1 MMPAPGSRDL
11 VVGHERSRHRLAVI
25 RQRAWRMPHAARV
38 PLACALTSLVTCA
51 KLSGR
56 RTRGGPS
63 AEAAT
68 VGSSFATSET
78 EDTLTVVFRGQRR
91 VHDFEKL
98 EQQWEFWPQAT
109 ALCRRKGIRR
119 VLVLNELVGE
129 ISSTYVRG
137 LHLNLE
143 DFGFDRSLRY
153 AMVVA
158 EPRARGVLTFGIEL
172 AKGLG
177 WDIEIFQETA
187 SAQAWLSRPLS

>member
-1 MMPAPGSRDL
+1 MIFS
-11 VVGHERSRHRLAVI
+11 
-25 RQRAWRMPHAARV
+25 
-38 PLACALTSLVTCA
+38 
-51 KLSGR
+51 
-56 RTRGGPS
+56 
-63 AEAAT
+63 
-68 VGSSFATSET
+68 
-78 EDTLTVVFRGQRR
+78 GQRR

-109 ALCRRKGIRR
+109 AHCRRQGIRR
-119 VLVLNELVGE
+119 VLVLNELQGE

-143 DFGFDRSLRY
+143 EFGLDRSLRY

-177 WDIEIFQETA
+177 WDIEIFDQVA
-187 SAQAWLSRPLS
+187 PAQAWLARPLS

>member
-1 MMPAPGSRDL
+1 
-11 VVGHERSRHRLAVI
+11 
-25 RQRAWRMPHAARV
+25 
-38 PLACALTSLVTCA
+38 
-51 KLSGR
+51 
-56 RTRGGPS
+56 
-63 AEAAT
+63 
-68 VGSSFATSET
+68 
-78 EDTLTVVFRGQRR
+78 VVFRGQRR

-172 AKGLG
+172 TKGLG

>member
-1 MMPAPGSRDL
+1 MP
-11 VVGHERSRHRLAVI
+11 
-25 RQRAWRMPHAARV
+25 
-38 PLACALTSLVTCA
+38 
-51 KLSGR
+51 R
-56 RTRGGPS
+56 RTRGEPS
-63 AEAAT
+63 TEAAT
-68 VGSSFATSET
+68 DGPQFTTSET
-78 EDTLTVVFRGQRR
+78 EDTLTVVFSGQRR

-143 DFGFDRSLRY
+143 QFGFDRSLRY

-158 EPRARGVLTFGIEL
+158 EPHARGVLGFGIGL

-177 WDIEIFQETA
+177 WDIEIFEEKA
-187 SAQAWLSRPLS
+187 AAEAWLARPLS